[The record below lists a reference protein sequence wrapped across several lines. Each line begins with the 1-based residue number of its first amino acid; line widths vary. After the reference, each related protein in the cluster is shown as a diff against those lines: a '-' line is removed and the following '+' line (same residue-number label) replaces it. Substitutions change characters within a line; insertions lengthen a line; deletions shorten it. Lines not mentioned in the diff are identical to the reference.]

1 MNIDHHPDDATVMA
15 YAAGVVTEGFSLV
28 LAAHMEFCPHC
39 RSRMAEANAVGGEL
53 LSELEPVAMS
63 ANGLDKVWS
72 RIDADSQQILPD
84 PMTPA
89 PVDGI
94 PAILAPYL
102 PDGLNTAHWRSLV
115 PGIRQF
121 VLEGVESGRGSVR
134 LLSIAP
140 GTTIPHHTHMGGEL
154 TLVIKGA
161 YEDKVGRFKSGD
173 LADLDSSVHHQPVAD
188 SAEPCICLIATD
200 DRLKFSGVFSRML
213 QPLVG
218 I

>member
-1 MNIDHHPDDATVMA
+1 MNINHHPDDATILA

-28 LAAHMEFCPHC
+28 LAAHMELCSHC

-53 LSELEPVAMS
+53 LSEIEPVAMS
-63 ANGLDKVWS
+63 ASGLDGVWS
-72 RIDADSQQILPD
+72 RIEVDSEQAVGD
-84 PMTPA
+84 PLVPA

-94 PAILAPYL
+94 PGILSPYL
-102 PDGLNTAHWRSLV
+102 PDGLNSVRWRSLV
-115 PGIRQF
+115 PGIRQYI
-121 VLEGVESGRGSVR
+121 LAGVESGRGSVR

-161 YEDKVGRFKSGD
+161 YEDEIGRFKSGD

-188 SAEPCICLIATD
+188 SDEPCICLIATD
-200 DRLKFSGVFSRML
+200 DRLKFSGVVSRML